1 MPRKKKTEVK
11 EEVKNEPIRIVLE
24 PKPGFGTG
32 RTRINNMLQAGYS
45 LRDIEFWEEKKNE

>member
-11 EEVKNEPIRIVLE
+11 EEVKAVEV
-24 PKPGFGTG
+24 KPVNYGTG

-45 LRDIEFWEEKKNE
+45 LTEIKERKDE

>member
-11 EEVKNEPIRIVLE
+11 EEVKAVEVKPIDY
-24 PKPGFGTG
+24 GTG

-45 LRDIEFWEEKKNE
+45 LEEIKENKNE

>member
-11 EEVKNEPIRIVLE
+11 EEVKAVEV
-24 PKPGFGTG
+24 KPVDYGTG

-45 LRDIEFWEEKKNE
+45 LKEIMEEKRNE

>member
-11 EEVKNEPIRIVLE
+11 EEVKAVEV
-24 PKPGFGTG
+24 KPVDYGTG

-45 LRDIEFWEEKKNE
+45 LEEIKERKDE

>member
-11 EEVKNEPIRIVLE
+11 EEVKAVEV
-24 PKPGFGTG
+24 KPVNYGTG

-45 LRDIEFWEEKKNE
+45 LEEIKESKNE

>member
-11 EEVKNEPIRIVLE
+11 EEVKNDPIRIVIE
-24 PKPGFGTG
+24 KKPGFGTG

-45 LRDIEFWEEKKNE
+45 LEEIKESKNE